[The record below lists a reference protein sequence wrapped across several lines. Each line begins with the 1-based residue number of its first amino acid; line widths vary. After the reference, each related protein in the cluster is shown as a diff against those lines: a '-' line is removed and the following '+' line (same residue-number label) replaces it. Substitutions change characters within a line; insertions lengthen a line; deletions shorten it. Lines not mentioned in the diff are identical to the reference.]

1 MTSESGEQGTENELF
16 SRKLIVAAVLVGI
29 FLIWVGQLVIVW
41 SEWEQTVRVYP
52 QLETMKTMYRT
63 ATTLTSL
70 GGMILTG
77 ALIAGGVINRSIDK
91 FVRLGMLVVAA
102 LIIMQMTTWSASYM
116 WRFLY

>member
-29 FLIWVGQLVIVW
+29 FLIWIGQLVLVW
-41 SEWEQTVRVYP
+41 SEWEQT
-52 QLETMKTMYRT
+52 ETMKTMYRT

-77 ALIAGGVINRSIDK
+77 ALIAGSVINRSIDK

-102 LIIMQMTTWSASYM
+102 LIVMQMTTWSASYM
-116 WRFLY
+116 WQLLY